1 MLNVLDLVGIT
12 VLLSSSFLEFEKK
25 GLVRSID
32 MTRREIRVIIPDRS
46 ISKGQINALIKGHDD
61 CPEEFYFMSIDRVRF
76 AIYCSI
82 VV

>member
-1 MLNVLDLVGIT
+1 
-12 VLLSSSFLEFEKK
+12 
-25 GLVRSID
+25 
-32 MTRREIRVIIPDRS
+32 VIIPDRS